1 MYTGR
6 KTENGRIS
14 SNISGTAR
22 LYAVTEKARAMG
34 KSAGAVSSVYI
45 SHATPGAW
53 FAHNAGRGNGY
64 AIADEGYWGDPNT
77 TGTLSDH
84 IDYGGGFGPTLPPMD
99 VMIGG
104 GHPAWNDRYVN
115 SAIRDKLAGES
126 GQPGAF
132 HFVERIAGRADGGE
146 RLLAAADLVTTTRLA
161 GLFGGDGGNLE
172 YRLADG
178 SGASPENPTLAEMT
192 TAALQTL
199 ARSPQGFMLLVEG
212 GAIDWASHRNDM
224 DRMVG
229 EMIDFNQA
237 VTAVIEW
244 VNDPNN
250 GATWHNTLVIVTGDH
265 ETGYLTAA
273 PGAFPDQPLGPVNE
287 ATLAAEQVIDG
298 GQRRASWDDAD
309 GDGVIDDGETVYWAW
324 NSGGHTNSLVPLYAR
339 GPGAAAFAV
348 YATGRDPVRG
358 AYLDN
363 TAVAQVIDAVLHYGA
378 YLPLISQ

>member
-1 MYTGR
+1 
-6 KTENGRIS
+6 
-14 SNISGTAR
+14 
-22 LYAVTEKARAMG
+22 
-34 KSAGAVSSVYI
+34 
-45 SHATPGAW
+45 
-53 FAHNAGRGNGY
+53 
-64 AIADEGYWGDPNT
+64 
-77 TGTLSDH
+77 
-84 IDYGGGFGPTLPPMD
+84 MD

-339 GPGAAAFAV
+339 GPGAAAFAA